1 LPLPS
6 LSVAA
11 LIMASALFSA
21 AGNFILVVMSRTTPA
36 QIISPLVYTQLI
48 AATIAG
54 YVFFADLPDP
64 IAFFGLGII
73 LFSGLASLRL
83 GRA

>member
-1 LPLPS
+1 GVL
-6 LSVAA
+6 
-11 LIMASALFSA
+11 
-21 AGNFILVVMSRTTPA
+21 LVVNMSRTTPA
-36 QIISPLVYTQLI
+36 RVISPLIYTQLI
-48 AATIAG
+48 AATVAG

-64 IAFFGLGII
+64 IALVGLGII